1 MTMYIVVSL
10 LVVALPFVVAVI
22 ANAVV
27 AVAYMAM
34 TADACPAVVPVN
46 EAQNKG
52 FDFDYDACPADT
64 CPADA
69 VAPLRKETTMENNT
83 TKYITLEAA
92 PFCNHGC
99 DDYAIF
105 EYKDGDSE
113 ATCVEARSCTHAIHG
128 VDHVYYEVGDVR
140 PVSSLL
146 SGPHTVYDDEDDEE
160 EEERIPEKNVVVRYT
175 LDASHFHSHG
185 CNDYAVFDY
194 IVDEHIAVCV
204 EAHSCTNSY
213 HEVDHVYYEE
223 GDLMS
228 LDELL
233 AHPHL
238 VREDDDEDDE
248 DWADHEH
255 ESRVEVE
262 YRIACDIARD
272 LGLDPENLKY
282 FSLRE
287 DGENLTLVVRE
298 LMSPATFRA
307 KMAAR
312 KEELIETNGDLAD
325 FQDVDI
331 VKVLNPANYAEA
343 ITMIAD
349 LRKGGVVD
357 EIVLFADASEDHI
370 YQIITEEV

>member
-10 LVVALPFVVAVI
+10 LVITLPFIVAVM

-27 AVAYMAM
+27 AAAYMAM
-34 TADACPAVVPVN
+34 TADACPA
-46 EAQNKG
+46 
-52 FDFDYDACPADT
+52 
-64 CPADA
+64 DA
-69 VAPLRKETTMENNT
+69 VAPLRKEKTMKNNT
-83 TKYITLEAA
+83 SKFLVLEAA

-146 SGPHTVYDDEDDEE
+146 SGPHTVYDDEE
-160 EEERIPEKNVVVRYT
+160 EEERVPEKNVVVRYI
-175 LDASHFHSHG
+175 LDASRFYSHG

-194 IVDEHIAVCV
+194 IVDEYIAVCV
-204 EAHSCTNSY
+204 EAHSCTDSC

-248 DWADHEH
+248 DWADHEADH
-255 ESRVEVE
+255 EHVSRVDHE

-272 LGLDPENLKY
+272 LGLDPGNLKY

-287 DGENLTLVVRE
+287 DGEKLTLVVRE

-307 KMAAR
+307 KMMAR
-312 KEELIETNGDLAD
+312 KEELIKVNGCLAD

-357 EIVLFADASEDHI
+357 EIVLFADAGEDAI
-370 YQIITEEV
+370 YQINSREV